1 MSSKRYYWLKL
12 KNDFFTNKKIKK
24 LRKIAGGDTYTIIYL
39 KMQLLSIKDGGK
51 LYFENVEESF
61 AEELALELDEDVDN
75 VKVTLM
81 FLIKNGLLIENN
93 EEEFVLPETIE
104 CIGGES
110 ASAERVRRMRAKR
123 KLLGEYR
130 IDEKRYGGNGLK
142 VLERDEFKCVKCG
155 SPENICIHHNNGL
168 SNELNDL
175 ITLCRKCHSNIE
187 QESKSVTCNTPVTI
201 GNTEIERDKE
211 KEKKL
216 DKEKESELEL
226 AYKTVAELY
235 NNICTS
241 LPKVRTVTPK
251 RKDAITKLI
260 RAGFT
265 IEDLKNIFEKA
276 EQSSFLKGENK
287 NNWNASF
294 DWLIKEENAV
304 KVIEGNYIN
313 KPKKNTQKSSNPFV
327 ALALEMEN

>member
-1 MSSKRYYWLKL
+1 MSNKRFYWLKL
-12 KNDFFTNKKIKK
+12 KENFFESDTMSWLEEQPNGKDYSLLYLKLCLKSIKTNGVLIRKVGQMLVPYDAQTLSKLTNTDHDTVLVAMELYKRIGLVSILENGAIYLPELEQMVGSETNK
-24 LRKIAGGDTYTIIYL
+24 A
-39 KMQLLSIKDGGK
+39 QLMRNK
-51 LYFENVEESF
+51 
-61 AEELALELDEDVDN
+61 
-75 VKVTLM
+75 
-81 FLIKNGLLIENN
+81 
-93 EEEFVLPETIE
+93 
-104 CIGGES
+104 
-110 ASAERVRRMRAKR
+110 RMREKQN
-123 KLLGEYR
+123 KLES
-130 IDEKRYGGNGLK
+130 GN
-142 VLERDEFKCVKCG
+142 
-155 SPENICIHHNNGL
+155 N
-168 SNELNDL
+168 
-175 ITLCRKCHSNIE
+175 
-187 QESKSVTCNTPVTI
+187 VTTALPNSY
-201 GNTEIERDKE
+201 TEIERDKE
-211 KEKKL
+211 KEKEL

-265 IEDLKNIFEKA
+265 IEDLKTIFEKA

-304 KVIEGNYIN
+304 KVIEGNYID

>member
-1 MSSKRYYWLKL
+1 MSNKRFYWLKL
-12 KNDFFTNKKIKK
+12 KENFFESDTMSWLEEQPNGKDYSLLYLKLCLKSIKTNGVLIRKVGQMLVPYDAQTLSKLTNTDHDTVLVAMELYKRMGLVSILENGAIYLPELEQMVGSETNK
-24 LRKIAGGDTYTIIYL
+24 A
-39 KMQLLSIKDGGK
+39 QLMRNK
-51 LYFENVEESF
+51 
-61 AEELALELDEDVDN
+61 
-75 VKVTLM
+75 
-81 FLIKNGLLIENN
+81 
-93 EEEFVLPETIE
+93 
-104 CIGGES
+104 
-110 ASAERVRRMRAKR
+110 RMREKQN
-123 KLLGEYR
+123 KLES
-130 IDEKRYGGNGLK
+130 GN
-142 VLERDEFKCVKCG
+142 
-155 SPENICIHHNNGL
+155 N
-168 SNELNDL
+168 
-175 ITLCRKCHSNIE
+175 
-187 QESKSVTCNTPVTI
+187 VTTALPNSY
-201 GNTEIERDKE
+201 TEIERDKE
-211 KEKKL
+211 KEKEKDK

>member
-1 MSSKRYYWLKL
+1 MSNKRYYWLKL
-12 KNDFFTNKKIKK
+12 KDDFFDDKTVKY
-24 LRKIAGGDTYTIIYL
+24 LRKLPDGNALVIIYL
-39 KMQLLSIKDGGK
+39 KMQLKSLKTEGLIKYDG
-51 LYFENVEESF
+51 LLPTCEDEV
-61 AEELALELDEDVDN
+61 ALVLDEDVTLVRFAVTALINMGVVERWDN
-75 VKVTLM
+75 DMLYM
-81 FLIKNGLLIENN
+81 ASMQPLIGS
-93 EEEFVLPETIE
+93 
-104 CIGGES
+104 ES
-110 ASAERVRRMRAKR
+110 AVAERVRRHR
-123 KLLGEYR
+123 E
-130 IDEKRYGGNGLK
+130 LK
-142 VLERDEFKCVKCG
+142 NKKAL
-155 SPENICIHHNNGL
+155 H
-168 SNELNDL
+168 
-175 ITLCRKCHSNIE
+175 
-187 QESKSVTCNTPVTI
+187 CNTPVTI

>member
-12 KNDFFTNKKIKK
+12 KEDFFDDKTVKY
-24 LRKIAGGDTYTIIYL
+24 LRKLPDGNALVIIYL
-39 KMQLLSIKDGGK
+39 KMQLKSLKTEGLIKYDG
-51 LYFENVEESF
+51 LLPTCE
-61 AEELALELDEDVDN
+61 EELALVLDEDVTLVRFAVTALVNMGVVERWDN
-75 VKVTLM
+75 DMLYM
-81 FLIKNGLLIENN
+81 ASMQPLIGS
-93 EEEFVLPETIE
+93 
-104 CIGGES
+104 ES
-110 ASAERVRRMRAKR
+110 AVAERVRRHRELKNKKA
-123 KLLGEYR
+123 LP
-130 IDEKRYGGNGLK
+130 GN
-142 VLERDEFKCVKCG
+142 
-155 SPENICIHHNNGL
+155 
-168 SNELNDL
+168 
-175 ITLCRKCHSNIE
+175 T
-187 QESKSVTCNTPVTI
+187 QVTI
-201 GNTEIERDKE
+201 GNTEIEIEREKEKEKERDKE
-211 KEKKL
+211 KK
-216 DKEKESELEL
+216 SELEL
-226 AYKTVAELY
+226 AYKTVAEIY

-265 IEDLKNIFEKA
+265 IEDLKTIFEKA

-304 KVIEGNYIN
+304 KVIEGNYID

>member
-1 MSSKRYYWLKL
+1 MSNKRFYWLKL
-12 KNDFFTNKKIKK
+12 KENFFESDTMSWLEEQPNGKEYSLLYLKLCLKSIKTNGVLIRKVGQMLVPYDAQTLSKLTNTDHDTVLVAMELYKRMGLVSILENGAIYLPELEQMVGSETNK
-24 LRKIAGGDTYTIIYL
+24 A
-39 KMQLLSIKDGGK
+39 QLMRNK
-51 LYFENVEESF
+51 
-61 AEELALELDEDVDN
+61 
-75 VKVTLM
+75 
-81 FLIKNGLLIENN
+81 
-93 EEEFVLPETIE
+93 
-104 CIGGES
+104 
-110 ASAERVRRMRAKR
+110 RMREKQN
-123 KLLGEYR
+123 KLES
-130 IDEKRYGGNGLK
+130 GN
-142 VLERDEFKCVKCG
+142 
-155 SPENICIHHNNGL
+155 N
-168 SNELNDL
+168 
-175 ITLCRKCHSNIE
+175 
-187 QESKSVTCNTPVTI
+187 VTTALPNSY
-201 GNTEIERDKE
+201 TEIERDKE
-211 KEKKL
+211 KEKEL